1 MVWKGEAD
9 LLLWS
14 NPPYLLTIP
23 FFDKEERDPQSTFR
37 KHSRESVLPTMP
49 PKQAEDIEVGSME
62 KKSMPT
68 WHIMTKEDAL
78 AQLGLPADIR
88 RKGLTTGEAKARL
101 DEYGYNQLTEKEKIT
116 LLERIWKQVN
126 NVLVGILVFVAVV
139 SLAKGIVTSG
149 ESRVTNFIEVGLIS
163 FVIT

>member
-1 MVWKGEAD
+1 
-9 LLLWS
+9 
-14 NPPYLLTIP
+14 
-23 FFDKEERDPQSTFR
+23 
-37 KHSRESVLPTMP
+37 MP

-62 KKSMPT
+62 KQSTPS
-68 WHIMTKEDAL
+68 WHVMTKEDAL

-88 RKGLTTGEAKARL
+88 RKGLTSGEAKARL
-101 DEYGYNQLTEKEKIT
+101 DEYGYNQLTEKEKVT